1 MKKYFGNYV
10 GIVIN
15 NNDPEFR
22 GRVQVFVPHIMPT
35 LYENW
40 NKNGEDI
47 SFTCVGDNMPQ
58 GLNSTIVEKLK
69 KILPWSEA
77 ATPIIGQSSP
87 GNVVESSPVS
97 LGSNGNIVSTSPKQ
111 PSSLDQ
117 SPTCIPDG
125 SFDTNSKLAFSGGN
139 NVDTGGLKP
148 GFAQRLN
155 AFYEEATK
163 LGYSIS
169 SVGAFRS
176 TEKQID
182 FHDNLKGPSLPPN
195 SSAHELGLAI
205 DLSITGPGVSIT
217 SFNSTSSKNG
227 INYDTIQFRSLLR
240 KYLLHQPFHPETSSA
255 AFPEHWHIEPIECPI
270 AGSKRTYE
278 IFKEISKKLDKS
290 VRTGVNEITSSSQF
304 PAAANPLSV
313 PNPGETSTSYS
324 QIPTT
329 L

>member
-10 GIVIN
+10 GVVIN

-40 NKNGEDI
+40 NKEGEDI
-47 SFTCVGDNMPQ
+47 TFTCVGDNMPQ

-77 ATPIIGQSSP
+77 ASPIIGQCSP
-87 GNVVESSPVS
+87 GNVLESSPVS
-97 LGSNGNIVSTSPKQ
+97 LGSGGQIMSTSPKQ
-111 PSSLDQ
+111 TSSLDQ

-125 SFDTNSKLAFSGGN
+125 SFDSNSKLKILGTN
-139 NVDTGGLKP
+139 NVDSEGLKP
-148 GFAQRLN
+148 GFTQRLN

-163 LGYSIS
+163 LGYLIS

-182 FHDNLKGPSLPPN
+182 FHDELKGSSLPPE

-217 SFNSTSSKNG
+217 SFYSESSRNG
-227 INYDTIQFRSLLR
+227 VNYDTIQFRNLLK

-255 AFPEHWHIEPIECPI
+255 AFPEHWHIEPIECPA
-270 AGSKRTYE
+270 AGSKRTFE
-278 IFKEISKKLDKS
+278 IFAEIGKKLQKT
-290 VRTGVNEITSSSQF
+290 VRTGVVETTSSSQF

-313 PNPGETSTSYS
+313 PNPGETSTTYS

>member
-1 MKKYFGNYV
+1 MKKFFGNYV

-47 SFTCVGDNMPQ
+47 TFTCVGDNMPQ

-77 ATPIIGQSSP
+77 ASPIIGQGAP
-87 GNVVESSPVS
+87 GSVLESSPVS
-97 LGSNGNIVSTSPKQ
+97 LGSNGQIMPTSPKQ
-111 PSSLDQ
+111 TSSLDQ
-117 SPTCIPDG
+117 SPTSIPDG
-125 SFDTNSKLAFSGGN
+125 SFDKNSKLIIPGGW
-139 NVDTGGLKP
+139 NVDSGGLKP
-148 GFAQRLN
+148 GFVQRLN
-155 AFYEEATK
+155 AFYENAIK
-163 LGYSIS
+163 LGYTIS
-169 SVGAFRS
+169 SVGAYRS

-182 FHDNLKGPSLPPN
+182 FHEKTQQETLPPGN
-195 SSAHELGLAI
+195 SPHELGIAI

-217 SFNSTSSKNG
+217 SFRSESSKNG
-227 INYDTIQFRSLLR
+227 TNYDTIQFRGLLK
-240 KYLLHQPFHPETSSA
+240 KYLLHQPFHPEISSA
-255 AFPEHWHIEPIECPI
+255 ASPEHWHIEPIECPV
-270 AGSKRTYE
+270 AGSKRNYE
-278 IFKEISKKLDKS
+278 IFVEISNRLQKT
-290 VRTGVNEITSSSQF
+290 VQTGIVEVTSSSQF

-324 QIPTT
+324 QVPTT